1 MASFLIKG
9 VRIFD
14 GETTI
19 ESGSVLVENGKISK
33 VSKGPIEYDGKIIS
47 KPGHTLLPGLID
59 VHVHCDNANPVA
71 LPQALRF
78 GCTTVCDMHNEF
90 PNIQK
95 LREQITGGD
104 CADIKSTSFAA
115 TIKGGWPEAIVLMLN
130 DNPETRAEI
139 ATWPKLQTPQDGHQY
154 VLDRINENV
163 DYIKLMHESGLVM
176 GANFPKPS
184 LDLQKSITETAHSHN
199 LLVVAHATCLSDTLE
214 ILSAGADG
222 LTHTFIDAPPTEEL
236 IAAYKKNNAHCNPTL
251 SAMGSGTKQG
261 KETQERFAHDERV
274 QHLLGKTERE
284 QMCKCMEFARKA
296 GATCENAFESV
307 RRLKEAGVLIL
318 CGSDAAGPAVGT
330 AWGLSMHQE
339 LDLFVKQCGFTPNE
353 ALISAT
359 SAPAKRFKFSDRGLI
374 KPGLRADLLLVE
386 GNPLEDI
393 SHTLDLRAVWTEGKL
408 CSAYEG
414 KL

>member
-1 MASFLIKG
+1 MASFLIKD

-14 GETTI
+14 GETTT
-19 ESGSVLVENGKISK
+19 ESGCVLVEHGKISR
-33 VSKGPIEYDGKIIS
+33 VSNEAIEYDGKVIS

-59 VHVHCDNANPVA
+59 VHVHCDNANPIA

-78 GCTTVCDMHNEF
+78 GCTTLCDMHNEF

-95 LREQITGGD
+95 LREQVKGGD
-104 CADIKSTSFAA
+104 CADIKTTSYAA
-115 TIKGGWPEAIVLMLN
+115 TIDGGWPEAI
-130 DNPETRAEI
+130 TRAEI
-139 ATWPKLQTPQDGHQY
+139 ATWPKLRTTQQGHQY
-154 VLDRINENV
+154 VLDRLAENV

-176 GANFPKPS
+176 GANFPKPPPS
-184 LDLQKSITETAHSHN
+184 LQKSIIETAHAHN

-222 LTHTFIDAPPTEEL
+222 LTHTFIDAPPTEEV

-251 SAMGSGTKQG
+251 AAMGSGTKEG
-261 KETQERFAHDERV
+261 KETQERFARDERV
-274 QHLLGKTERE
+274 QHLLGETERE

-307 RRLKEAGVLIL
+307 RKLKEAGVLIL
-318 CGSDAAGPAVGT
+318 CGSDSAGPAVGT

-339 LDLFVKQCGFTPNE
+339 LDLFVNQCGFTPEE

-359 SAPAKRFKFSDRGLI
+359 SAPAKRFKFSDRGMI

-386 GNPLEDI
+386 GNPLEEI
-393 SHTLDLRAVWTEGKL
+393 SHTLNLRGVWAEGKL